1 MIKLVSKLILY
12 SIFNVLSFNTFDV
25 LFDKGDFYS
34 PYFFLLTIFFLTVL
48 LEWLHYGKTFFT
60 QMPIGNIFFAFIGF
74 YLPLPFIYEN
84 YLMKFLA
91 QWDSDYLT
99 LKSLLYTNLG
109 LHSVLIGYNL
119 VKLIKINTFEKLNFV
134 IKENRIY
141 FLIFVSLLSVFLLI
155 ITGNYG
161 ITQQLTE
168 ESNAYITIL
177 VNAYQ
182 LGYFAIIFLQYYH
195 AEKKLL
201 NILILVIYFLLGLLS
216 GLKENAIVPLIF
228 FGVTYYF
235 RTKTFPKKFAFISVF
250 LIAFTFIIVAKFRTT
265 YLASGRKEIGSLT
278 SLASTYVKSVEE
290 SSNAKYKYYNLSSTQ
305 AFINR
310 LNYAT
315 AFGKSINYC
324 QEEGFGLPYNSS
336 PMHIILS
343 PFYAFI
349 PRFILPFKPL
359 ADFGLLI
366 SNKVFKLK
374 NVEYSTG
381 ISQAGYAYMWKG
393 ALGVIL
399 LLFFVGIFQGLIYK
413 WFYFTIA
420 PIYIF
425 LFISNIYV
433 GDAIWTYFSSFF
445 RFIFLFALLYYFFG
459 TKLSR

>member
-1 MIKLVSKLILY
+1 MIKLISKLLLYIL
-12 SIFNVLSFNTFDV
+12 FNVISFFAFDM

-34 PYFFLLTIFFLTVL
+34 TYFFLLTIFLLTVL
-48 LEWLHYGKTFFT
+48 VEWSHYGKTFII

-91 QWDSDYLT
+91 HWDSDYLT

-109 LHSVLIGYNL
+109 LHSLLIGYNL
-119 VKLIKINTFEKLNFV
+119 IKLIKFNTLKKSNFV
-134 IKENRIY
+134 MKENRIY
-141 FLIFVSLLSVFLLI
+141 FLLFISLLSAFLLI
-155 ITGNYG
+155 VTGNYG

-168 ESNAYITIL
+168 ESNEYITIL
-177 VNAYQ
+177 INAYQ

-195 AEKKLL
+195 FEKKLL
-201 NILILVIYFLLGLLS
+201 NILILMTYFLLGLLS

-265 YLASGRKEIGSLT
+265 YLASGRKEIGSI
-278 SLASTYVKSVEE
+278 SGLASTYVKSVEE
-290 SSNAKYKYYNLSSTQ
+290 SSSAKYKYYNLSSTQ

-336 PMHIILS
+336 PGHIILS
-343 PFYAFI
+343 PFYALI

-366 SNKVFKLK
+366 SNKVFKQK
-374 NVEYSTG
+374 KVKYSTG

-393 ALGVIL
+393 AFGVVF
-399 LLFFVGIFQGLIYK
+399 LLFFVGIFQGLIFK

-433 GDAIWTYFSSFF
+433 GDAIWTYFTSFF
-445 RFIFLFALLYYFFG
+445 RFIFLFAVLYYFLG
-459 TKLSR
+459 TKLTR